1 VNTTSK
7 SNVLIVGSGGREH
20 ALGWKI
26 RKSKHVENLYFAPG
40 NGGTSVNIDI
50 DANEFGKLKLFA
62 KQKSCLTI
70 VGPETP
76 LSRGVVDL
84 FFESGLSI
92 FGPIKAA
99 SKLEAS
105 KSFAK
110 KFMNNNGI
118 RTAKYSSFS
127 DADRAKDYV
136 VRQTKKLVIKADGLA
151 SGKGVFVCNTTE
163 EALNAVHLLMTQ
175 KKFGSAGN
183 RIIVEERLEGEEV
196 SFIGLSDGKTVI
208 PLASSRDHK
217 RLFDNDKGPN
227 TGGMGSYSPAYII
240 DDRLHKEIMYQIMT
254 RTVDGMRHLGTPFV
268 GFLYAGLIIE
278 KNTGKPYVLE
288 YNVRMGDPECQAII
302 MRMKSD
308 LFEYVDAA
316 INRKLESMPVMNW
329 DDQYSVC
336 IIMCAKGYPG
346 DYRTGHTIRGLYS
359 QLGDKVVIFHSGTR
373 TDSHDNIFTNGGR
386 VLGVTSLGKG
396 LSEAISNA
404 YSATEK
410 ISWGNGYQYYRKDI
424 GK

>member
-1 VNTTSK
+1 VKTTSK

-26 RKSKHVENLYFAPG
+26 RKSKHVENVYFAPG

-50 DANEFGKLKLFA
+50 DADEFRNLKLFA
-62 KQKSCLTI
+62 KEKSCLTI

-76 LSRGVVDL
+76 LARGIVDV
-84 FFESGLSI
+84 FFESGANI
-92 FGPIKAA
+92 FGPTKAA

-105 KSFAK
+105 KSYAK

-118 RTAKYSSFS
+118 RTAESCSFS
-127 DADRAKDYV
+127 DADTAKDYV
-136 VRQTKKLVIKADGLA
+136 VRQTKKLVVKADGLA
-151 SGKGVFVCNTTE
+151 SGKGVLVCNTTE
-163 EALNAVHLLMTQ
+163 EALSAVDNIMTQ

-183 RIIVEERLEGEEV
+183 RIIVEERLEGEEI
-196 SFIGLSDGKTVI
+196 SFIGLSDGKKVI

-217 RLFDNDKGPN
+217 RLLDNDKGPN
-227 TGGMGSYSPAYII
+227 TGGMGCYSPAYII
-240 DDRLHKEIMYQIMT
+240 DDHLHQEIMQQIMT
-254 RTVDGMRHLGTPFV
+254 RTVEGMRHVGTPFV

-308 LFEYVDAA
+308 FFEYVDAA
-316 INRKLESMPVMNW
+316 IDERLESMPDIQW

-336 IIMCAKGYPG
+336 IIMCEKGYPG
-346 DYRTGHTIRGLYS
+346 NYQTGHSIRGLHS
-359 QLGDKVVIFHSGTR
+359 ALADNVVIFHSGTR
-373 TDSHDNIFTNGGR
+373 RDSKNSIFTNGGR
-386 VLGVTSLGKG
+386 VLGVTSVGKQLGD
-396 LSEAISNA
+396 AIRNA
-404 YSATEK
+404 YSTVDK
-410 ISWGNGYQYYRKDI
+410 ISWGNGCQYYRKDI
-424 GK
+424 GR